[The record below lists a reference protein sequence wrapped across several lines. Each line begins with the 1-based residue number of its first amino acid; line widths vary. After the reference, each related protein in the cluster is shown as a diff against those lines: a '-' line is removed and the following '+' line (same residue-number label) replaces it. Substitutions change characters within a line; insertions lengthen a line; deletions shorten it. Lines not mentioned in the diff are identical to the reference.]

1 MSNVIIP
8 SISWPRRTNALT
20 GEEDLLRQNPVGDS
34 SGSPKEERIPVSLIL
49 SYVLS
54 NLPASETEFT
64 VTESTSDPA
73 ASGVTPASSFWN
85 NTNSGEWF
93 IIDTN
98 GDSYSLGSGAA
109 VDTLYSADGSIS
121 VPRTVTVTK
130 DFSFDV
136 QWAGDGNVDFVIGNP
151 SGNPSFTIIST
162 GPANGVMTFQ
172 NGTNIARMSGTAGI
186 TYLADYS
193 AQFNDRSLVDKGY
206 VDGIDLVDNGD
217 GTYTFTDAPGNTTTI
232 NAGTSYTN
240 YEVSDGDTTVGVRAT
255 GAGITI
261 SEDAANGILNVT
273 IPEGVDVKRLSIE
286 NLPSSTNLGTY
297 IINLLYQGVRDFN
310 SPTGTAGKNDYLD
323 AHLPLIR
330 TGGNI
335 TNISEGGSGSTS
347 QTTYGITDVGAIGG
361 GTTNGLQ
368 ITVNNFSLVLNGTQY
383 CILNFLD

>member
-8 SISWPRRTNALT
+8 SISWPRRTDALT

-54 NLPASETEFT
+54 NLPASETEFV

-73 ASGVTPASSFWN
+73 ASGVTPTSSFWN

-93 IIDTN
+93 IIDAN

-109 VDTLYSADGSIS
+109 VDTLYSADGFINED
-121 VPRTVTVTK
+121 RTVALGNDDDLTFDLGNSSNFNVSNSTNSIEFIIRENSDTIEFGSNAVTA
-130 DFSFDV
+130 FF
-136 QWAGDGNVDFVIGNP
+136 G
-151 SGNPSFTIIST
+151 
-162 GPANGVMTFQ
+162 ANGFSY
-172 NGTNIARMSGTAGI
+172 N
-186 TYLADYS
+186 S
-193 AQFNDRSLVDKGY
+193 ATVSALEGGAYIDNSLIHKGY
-206 VDGIDLVDNGD
+206 VDGITLVDDGD

-240 YEVSDGDTTVGVRAT
+240 YQVSDGDTTVGVRAT

-273 IPEGVDVKRLSIE
+273 IPEGVDVKRLSIQ
-286 NLPSSTNLGTY
+286 NLPSSTNIGTY

-310 SPTGTAGKNDYLD
+310 SPTGTAGKEDYLD